1 MRVIC
6 QWMLMT
12 IAVGMA
18 AVEGLNCSRK
28 SFLSIA
34 QGSLFGTVFSVGTC
48 NANAAVLQS
57 GGCALGVGD
66 GCDDVSD
73 GNEFIKELQQRSAL
87 KREEYT
93 KEALDAYNMKNYP
106 DFFKSIGKVLVKMP
120 DGTFQ
125 AFSDQEFESLKKEN
139 KIVLEIPRAM
149 GGKVQ
154 DLTQK
159 PILVMRE

>member
-1 MRVIC
+1 
-6 QWMLMT
+6 
-12 IAVGMA
+12 
-18 AVEGLNCSRK
+18 
-28 SFLSIA
+28 
-34 QGSLFGTVFSVGTC
+34 
-48 NANAAVLQS
+48 
-57 GGCALGVGD
+57 
-66 GCDDVSD
+66 
-73 GNEFIKELQQRSAL
+73 
-87 KREEYT
+87 
-93 KEALDAYNMKNYP
+93 
-106 DFFKSIGKVLVKMP
+106 MP